1 MDNDAL
7 QLFEETLARYNRERY
22 DASQWRD
29 YGCLPQ
35 GYSPERW
42 AELQAMGCFEL
53 LRPEGDDHAAPLA
66 DLLPL
71 YAAAGEALW
80 REPLATVFAEPVAVI
95 AQVAD
100 PALRRTLL
108 DGLISGERPLGYAH
122 RETGG
127 LDRNTTTATRCAAGW
142 RLDGDKAM
150 VVGVDVCTGFLVSAI
165 DAERGVPAMFLV
177 DAAAPGVQLQRYR
190 SIDDG
195 IAADLRFEQTPA
207 EWLCDGGAAIAAA
220 DARSVILAA
229 TEALGIMRGANRDST
244 EYLRERR
251 QFGQPLLGFQ
261 ALQHRLVEML
271 MRQRE
276 CESLVASVAEAFD
289 HAAPTLSRQVLVLR
303 VAVARALRHITREAV
318 QLHGGMGV
326 TQELRIGRYYRRALM
341 LDSLH
346 GTADEA
352 LDALSEHP

>member
-22 DASQWRD
+22 DAGQWRD
-29 YGCLPQ
+29 YGHLPQ
-35 GYSPERW
+35 GHSPERW

-53 LRPEGDDHAAPLA
+53 LRPEDDDHAAPLA

-95 AQVAD
+95 DQVAD
-100 PALRRTLL
+100 PARRRALL
-108 DGLISGERPLGYAH
+108 EGLITGAQLLGYAH

-127 LDRNTTTATRCAAGW
+127 KGIATTASRCAAGW

-150 VVGVDVCTGFLVSAI
+150 VIGVDICGGFLVSAI
-165 DAERGVPAMFLV
+165 EAERGQPAMFLV
-177 DAAAPGVQLQRYR
+177 DAAAPGLRLQRYR
-190 SIDDG
+190 SLDDG
-195 IAADLRFEQTPA
+195 IAADLHFAQTPA
-207 EWLCDGGAAIAAA
+207 EWLCDGAAAIAAA

-229 TEALGIMRGANRDST
+229 AEALGMMRGANRDST

-276 CESLVASVAEAFD
+276 CEALVASVAEAFD
-289 HAAPTLSRQVLVLR
+289 HAAPALSRQVLVLR
-303 VAVARALRHITREAV
+303 VQVARALRHITREAV

>member
-22 DASQWRD
+22 DAGQWRD
-29 YGCLPQ
+29 YGRLPQ
-35 GYSPERW
+35 GHSPERW

-53 LRPEGDDHAAPLA
+53 LRPEDDEHAAPLA

-71 YAAAGEALW
+71 YAAAGEARW

-95 AQVAD
+95 GQVGD
-100 PALRRTLL
+100 PARRRALL
-108 DGLISGERPLGYAH
+108 EGLISGAQPLGYAH

-127 LDRNTTTATRCAAGW
+127 EGIATTASRCAAGW

-150 VVGVDVCTGFLVSAI
+150 VIGADICNGFLVSAI
-165 DAERGVPAMFLV
+165 DAERGLPAMFLV
-177 DAAAPGVQLQRYR
+177 DAAAPGLHLQRYR
-190 SIDDG
+190 TIDDG
-195 IAADLRFEQTPA
+195 VAADLRFEQTPA
-207 EWLCDGGAAIAAA
+207 EWLCDGTAAIAAA
-220 DARSVILAA
+220 DARGVILAA
-229 TEALGIMRGANRDST
+229 AEALGMMRGANRDST

-276 CESLVASVAEAFD
+276 CEALVASVAEAFD
-289 HAAPTLSRQVLVLR
+289 HAAPALSRQVLVLR
-303 VAVARALRHITREAV
+303 VQVARALRHITREAV

-346 GTADEA
+346 GTADQA